1 MKWNF
6 LSVRLAPA
14 HRKLM
19 NVFVTVDRLGCI
31 EEVHTLA
38 VGH

>member
-1 MKWNF
+1 MKRNF
-6 LSVRLAPA
+6 LSAGLA

-19 NVFVTVDRLGCI
+19 NVFVTVDRLAYS

-38 VGH
+38 MGH